1 MNTNQNDIQ
10 NWMEDVAKQQKP
22 KSKLIFD
29 KKTKKLITVPLTDP
43 RADDCLEFTPQE
55 ATRF

>member
-1 MNTNQNDIQ
+1 
-10 NWMEDVAKQQKP
+10 MEDVAKQQKP

-55 ATRF
+55 ATRFLG